1 MLSTSAG
8 SKNTKNTGSSTD
20 IEYDFILKVLGVVLN
35 SSSVGAGS
43 GSILEHLL
51 VDVEVRVRAVVVVM
65 LLLVEVS
72 EHAGLVSLL
81 IEPSTSVSSEAFLS
95 SVLNFILKPLLSLL
109 ISTLVLVLAFNLI
122 LLVRGLLVLVTSL
135 LLVVISIGLGSLRSG
150 LLILRL
156 FLIIIVATGG
166 LSLAVTLSGTRSLRV
181 ISSLRHFVVVLADV
195 ALSSHLHVLR
205 FSDLTFLFHFLL

>member
-1 MLSTSAG
+1 MQAAAVRLPRRRKA
-8 SKNTKNTGSSTD
+8 
-20 IEYDFILKVLGVVLN
+20 
-35 SSSVGAGS
+35 SVSRQAHAPHVGLCS
-43 GSILEHLL
+43 DRVLEHLL

-95 SVLNFILKPLLSLL
+95 SVLNFILKPLLSFL

-135 LLVVISIGLGSLRSG
+135 LLVVISIGLGSLRSRF
-150 LLILRL
+150 LVLRL
-156 FLIIIVATGG
+156 FNGAIIFVTTVG
-166 LSLAVTLSGTRSLRV
+166 LSLAVTLSG
-181 ISSLRHFVVVLADV
+181 A
-195 ALSSHLHVLR
+195 
-205 FSDLTFLFHFLL
+205 